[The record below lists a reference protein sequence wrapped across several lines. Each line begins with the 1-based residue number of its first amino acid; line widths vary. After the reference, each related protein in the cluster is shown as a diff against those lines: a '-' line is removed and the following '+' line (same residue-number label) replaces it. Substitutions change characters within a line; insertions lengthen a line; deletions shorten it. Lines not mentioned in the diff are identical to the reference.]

1 MTFELTPWN
10 SGYCNNRDQLHVTK
24 LDEFSAWAAE
34 QGWQR
39 LDTKGD
45 YEVLRLHHRGT
56 GGEDMKPAPTGSPDA
71 VRCSG
76 CGALYFPA
84 LVGGHSLGAW
94 DWIENAWWHGCD
106 LPGAQLRLCEPINEG
121 PIGFTCDMVIAILE
135 GRKLETRRLPGKRD
149 IYAKLKPGD
158 ILYGREAWQLI
169 APVHGP
175 LFEALGRVHRDAVQW
190 DLCGG
195 QDAKIGTDAV
205 ELTGSIPKARPEYR
219 HRIVYKATHM
229 NGFKFRPGMHMP
241 KWMSRLRLEM
251 TGPTRKEPVN
261 IIDDAGALREG
272 VVKET
277 AGDWAPG
284 EPVMAF
290 EGLWD
295 SIHPGE
301 GMRFGDGPDVRVIP
315 FRRVWP

>member
-1 MTFELTPWN
+1 
-10 SGYCNNRDQLHVTK
+10 
-24 LDEFSAWAAE
+24 
-34 QGWQR
+34 
-39 LDTKGD
+39 
-45 YEVLRLHHRGT
+45 
-56 GGEDMKPAPTGSPDA
+56 MKPAPTGSPDA

-76 CGALYFPA
+76 CGKLLFPHLAPDSAWTRWVWQAGSWFHFCTVIIPVSRHALPVHEA
-84 LVGGHSLGAW
+84 
-94 DWIENAWWHGCD
+94 
-106 LPGAQLRLCEPINEG
+106 

-135 GRKLETRRLPGKRD
+135 GRTLETRRLPGKRD

-290 EGLWD
+290 ESLWD